1 LLGVSVRM
9 VKALTVKMET
19 VPMNGKGA
27 QNLTCF
33 VYEVYEGNSKMFFS
47 RHLIWEVLRFQSIHF
62 PLSDVLYLWDCLKS
76 SCIQVNTAVHLTVT
90 QAEDNSSCLLISD
103 NRHCSFYMQNV

>member
-1 LLGVSVRM
+1 VSVRM

-33 VYEVYEGNSKMFFS
+33 VYEVYEGNSKMFFLS
-47 RHLIWEVLRFQSIHF
+47 RCFIFER
-62 PLSDVLYLWDCLKS
+62 S
-76 SCIQVNTAVHLTVT
+76 SCNQVNMVHLDSNAIQQGHLMATS
-90 QAEDNSSCLLISD
+90 E
-103 NRHCSFYMQNV
+103 

>member
-1 LLGVSVRM
+1 MRM

-62 PLSDVLYLWDCLKS
+62 PLSDVLYLWDCLRVILHSGKYGS
-76 SCIQVNTAVHLTVT
+76 TLDCNTSRR
-90 QAEDNSSCLLISD
+90 Q
-103 NRHCSFYMQNV
+103 Q